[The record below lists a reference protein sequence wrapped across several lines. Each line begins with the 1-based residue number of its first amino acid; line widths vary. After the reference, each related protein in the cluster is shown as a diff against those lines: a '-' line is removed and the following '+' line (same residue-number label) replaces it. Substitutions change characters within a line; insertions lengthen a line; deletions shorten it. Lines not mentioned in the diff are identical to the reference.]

1 VLAPLQY
8 TGLLWAAILGW
19 LIWRDA
25 PSSPIIIGNAIII
38 GSGLYVAMR
47 GKGGEEAA
55 KRDK

>member
-25 PSSPIIIGNAIII
+25 PSLPIIIGNAIII
-38 GSGLYVAMR
+38 GSGLYVA
-47 GKGGEEAA
+47 A
-55 KRDK
+55 RDKMLGKAAEGDK